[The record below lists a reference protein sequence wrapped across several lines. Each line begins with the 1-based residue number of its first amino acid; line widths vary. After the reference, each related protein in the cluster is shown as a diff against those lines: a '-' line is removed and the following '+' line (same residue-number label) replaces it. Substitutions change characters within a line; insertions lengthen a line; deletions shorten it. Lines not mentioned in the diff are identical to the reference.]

1 MVSEQ
6 DQKKLEAE
14 KSVLFYR
21 TNNFFLKDKIRTMT
35 FWNFTVI
42 WIVLAFLL
50 AMSLSISSDNIDRK
64 NLFDFKSLMEG
75 KFINMDLK
83 LVNDLLLMFVPENP
97 QVQFKSSLYK
107 QDFEKFLMKVLERD
121 VAEIGERGV

>member
-1 MVSEQ
+1 
-6 DQKKLEAE
+6 
-14 KSVLFYR
+14 
-21 TNNFFLKDKIRTMT
+21 
-35 FWNFTVI
+35 
-42 WIVLAFLL
+42 
-50 AMSLSISSDNIDRK
+50 
-64 NLFDFKSLMEG
+64 
-75 KFINMDLK
+75 MDLK